1 MTQVTRDQLSGIS
14 NPAPAR
20 AAIAKALNDAHAGGA
35 LGIIAFFN
43 HYASWNGNFAGCM
56 TRLAADVSEA
66 KNVFLD
72 PDTLYLRDRA
82 NVVASHI
89 FDTVRD
95 EFDDSG
101 TTHRDTHR
109 TLAQALIHGLIQYY
123 NVTSVQDI
131 QTALAPK
138 PSIDFALR
146 ELGSGFSPNTKLGLF
161 EGIGFHLGSEFFG
174 DLEYTMIDTWLGE
187 NLPEL
192 QAYLKKTSVQI
203 DGVEH
208 NCYAWIHIHSG
219 GDDGKGVEADHFD
232 MAISGANKALHFAA
246 WDKNMCHDAILY
258 GAKKFAEQQTQ
269 FFETVNASVQEVD
282 QLQQA
287 ADTRLAIRRAIA

>member
-1 MTQVTRDQLSGIS
+1 MTQVTREQLSGIS
-14 NPAPAR
+14 NPAPAK
-20 AAIAKALNDAHAGGA
+20 AAIAKALDDAHAGGA
-35 LGIIAFFN
+35 LALIAFFN

-101 TTHRDTHR
+101 TIHRDTHR

-123 NVTSVQDI
+123 SVTSVQDI

-174 DLEYTMIDTWLGE
+174 DLEYTMIDTWLGA

-192 QAYLKKTSVQI
+192 QAYLKKTSVKI

-246 WDKNMCHDAILY
+246 WDKNVCHDAILY

-269 FFETVNASVQEVD
+269 FFETVNACVQEVD

-287 ADTRLAIRRAIA
+287 ADTRLAIRRAVA